1 LNYKEGKGVKI
12 IVCVK
17 QVPDTAAT
25 MSVDGGIV
33 SWGDAPLIIN
43 PWDEYAVEAALNL
56 VADHGGEVTALCLG
70 KEGETEAIKHALAMG
85 ADHAVMVSD
94 PELKGADNVAA
105 SKVLAAAIA
114 KIGEVDL
121 VLFGQ
126 QSVDTDTG
134 LLPVQ
139 VARLLGWPS
148 LSLVSK
154 FEMIA
159 PEENKLQVLRSME
172 EGGQI
177 VEGVLP
183 AVVSVTKDYGEPRY
197 PSFMG
202 IRKASKAEFPVW
214 SLSDLGIEVPASAV
228 SWPEVS
234 EPLKKDITTEI
245 IEGETAADKAK
256 TLVEKLIAEKVL

>member
-1 LNYKEGKGVKI
+1 MKI

-25 MSVDGGIV
+25 MSVENGVI

-56 VADHGGEVTALCLG
+56 VADQGGDVTALCLG

-85 ADHAVMVSD
+85 ADTAVMVSD
-94 PELKGADNVAA
+94 PALKGIDNVAA
-105 SKVLAAAIA
+105 SRVLAAAIE
-114 KIGEVDL
+114 KIGDADL

-139 VARLLGWPS
+139 VARGLGWPS
-148 LSLVSK
+148 LTLVSK
-154 FEMIA
+154 FESLSPADKKI
-159 PEENKLQVLRSME
+159 QVLRTME
-172 EGGQI
+172 EGGQVI
-177 VEGVLP
+177 DSSLP
-183 AVVSVTKDYGEPRY
+183 AVVSVTKDYAEPRY

-202 IRKASKAEFPVW
+202 IRKASKAEFPIW
-214 SLSDLGIEVPASAV
+214 SLADLGIDAPASSV
-228 SWPEVS
+228 SWPEVM
-234 EPLKKDITTEI
+234 EPEQKEIVTEI
-245 IEGETAADKAK
+245 IPGDSPEEQAQN
-256 TLVEKLIAEKVL
+256 LVDKLIAEKVL